1 MRIAI
6 LTQYFPPET
15 GAPQARLFELA
26 TRLRKRG
33 HEITVLTA
41 MPNYPTGRVFKGYR
55 RRLFCCEKVDGLNIL
70 RTPILPSMSK
80 NLLVRLASY
89 LSFVVTSLLMGTWR
103 LGQQDLLVVESPPL
117 FLALSGVPMSRWL
130 RVPMLLMVSDIWP
143 DVAVR
148 MGDII
153 GLRQK
158 DLLERLE
165 AWAYRKAACVALTN
179 PGAVAQV
186 KTRFPAVNCS
196 VISNGVDLSIFRPT
210 LRSEDIRRGLG
221 IEDGQFAVGYCGLHG
236 IFQGLD
242 VVIRAAELLRDE
254 SHIRIVM
261 VGDGPAKESLVA
273 QARTAGLE
281 NIIFHPRQP
290 KSQMPAILASL
301 DVSLIPLAAPLPG
314 TMPSK
319 VYEALAAGVP
329 MVVTAGCEAEQ
340 LVRRYGTGRLFDAGH
355 EEQLANI
362 LRELSRDDALCARMR
377 SAAVKLA
384 PRFDRDT
391 IAARTERILD
401 AVASGEAVP
410 QVEW

>member
-15 GAPQARLFELA
+15 GAPQARLHELA
-26 TRLRKRG
+26 TRLRNRG

-41 MPNYPTGRVFKGYR
+41 MPNYPTGRVFNGYR
-55 RRLFCCEKVDGLNIL
+55 RRLFYCEKVDGLNVL
-70 RTPILPSMSK
+70 RTPILPSTSK
-80 NLLVRLASY
+80 KLLVRLASY

-130 RVPMLLMVSDIWP
+130 RAPMVLMVSDIWP
-143 DVAVR
+143 DAAVR
-148 MGDII
+148 TGNII
-153 GLRQK
+153 GPRQK
-158 DLLERLE
+158 EILERLE

-186 KTRFPAVNCS
+186 QTRFPAVNCS
-196 VISNGVDLSIFRPT
+196 IISNGVDLSTFRPD
-210 LRSEDIRRGLG
+210 LRSEDTRRDLN
-221 IEDGQFAVGYCGLHG
+221 IEAGQFAVGYCGLHG
-236 IFQGLD
+236 IFQGLE
-242 VVIRAAELLRDE
+242 VVVRAAELLRSE

-261 VGDGPAKESLVA
+261 VGDGPTKESLVA

-290 KSQMPAILASL
+290 KSRMPVILASL
-301 DVSLIPLAAPLPG
+301 DASLIPLAAPLPG

-355 EEQLANI
+355 EEQLASI
-362 LRELSRDDALCARMR
+362 LRELSLDDALCARMR

-384 PRFDRDT
+384 PRFDRDI
-391 IAARTERILD
+391 IAARTERILY
-401 AVASGEAVP
+401 AVANGETIP